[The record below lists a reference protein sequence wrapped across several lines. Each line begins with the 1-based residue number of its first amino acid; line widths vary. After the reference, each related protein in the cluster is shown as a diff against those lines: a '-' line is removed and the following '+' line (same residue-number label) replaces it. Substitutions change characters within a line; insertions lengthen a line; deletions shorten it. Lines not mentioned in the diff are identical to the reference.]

1 MKTEDTLLTVAE
13 PMPLMK
19 FLIASLKH
27 KSRDNIKSLLK
38 NKQVWIEGRAISQFD
53 HALVQGQQVTVKW
66 TRVAAPELYRQL
78 NIIFEDDHI
87 VVIDKSAGLL
97 SISAGMEHETAYS
110 ILSRH
115 VKLANPAARI
125 FVVHRLDR
133 ETSGLMMFA
142 KSEAVQETLQKGWQ
156 TNIRE
161 RTYVA
166 LVEGQPREKEAAIRS
181 YLFESKA
188 FIVHSSADPN
198 KGELAITH
206 YTTLKSS
213 KDYSLLEVQLET
225 GKKNQIRVHMQD
237 IGHPVAGDKKYG
249 AKTNPVGR
257 LGLHAAVLAFV
268 HPVTGENMRFVSKTP
283 PRFLRMF

>member
-38 NKQVWIEGRAISQFD
+38 NKQIWIEGRAISQFD
-53 HALVQGQQVTVKW
+53 YALVQGQQVTVKW
-66 TRVAAPELYRQL
+66 TRVSEPELYRQL

-87 VVIDKSAGLL
+87 AVIDKSAGLL
-97 SISAGMEHETAYS
+97 SISAGKEHETAYS

-115 VKLANPAARI
+115 VKLADPAARI

-161 RTYVA
+161 RTYIA
-166 LVEGQPREKEAAIRS
+166 LVEGQPQENEGTIRS

-188 FIVHSSADPN
+188 FIVHSSTDPN

-213 KDYSLLEVQLET
+213 KDYALLEVQLET